1 METRSIDVRC
11 FVLAIG
17 YYFGGRRN
25 DIWHI
30 DFLRTHNEYPIHLKH
45 FFLISKN
52 PTESV
57 RMSNNRKKCQ
67 RRYAR

>member
-45 FFLISKN
+45 FF
-52 PTESV
+52 
-57 RMSNNRKKCQ
+57 
-67 RRYAR
+67 